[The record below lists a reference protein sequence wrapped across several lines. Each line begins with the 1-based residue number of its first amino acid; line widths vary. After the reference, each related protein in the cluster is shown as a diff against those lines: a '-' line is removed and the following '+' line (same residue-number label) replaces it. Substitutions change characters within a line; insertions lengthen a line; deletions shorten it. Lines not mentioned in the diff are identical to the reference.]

1 MNNIGMQ
8 MDENNRLNAITFNK
22 HLRLKIHDLIVDLRS
37 RPGSPE
43 RTLAFRALQMARH
56 WIGEDLAILGAASP
70 YPNGNN
76 PKNTI
81 VDPPA
86 DVTAKPRG
94 VEGTSGPIGCEG
106 VNDAVVQ
113 HAPNCGCP
121 SCAIVTE
128 VLNRRTV
135 TQQVASDSF

>member
-1 MNNIGMQ
+1 MNDNIGAQ

-70 YPNGNN
+70 YPNGTN
-76 PKNTI
+76 PANTI

-86 DVTAKPRG
+86 DVTAKPLSDEAFNSR
-94 VEGTSGPIGCEG
+94 VADLVT
-106 VNDAVVQ
+106 Q
-113 HAPNCGCP
+113 HAPTCGCTM
-121 SCAIVTE
+121 CAIVTE
-128 VLNRRTV
+128 VLNRRDK
-135 TQQVASDSF
+135 AGLNSPA